1 MKKLSL
7 TSWNQFGNFLIS
19 MDSLKLTE
27 PQKNVAINRWIS
39 HLATEADRL
48 NEFNATILRDK
59 IASLA
64 KSELVTE
71 LSKGQANKL
80 KKLQQEYLDKAD
92 MLVKESLNYE
102 IEKKRKKVIDKF
114 NINVNS
120 PSLLTQEE
128 KDLLSLAKELTILS
142 AEKTVPR
149 RISIYAPI
157 KKTFAKF
164 RFKSYIHPLKD
175 KAMGNTGLGF
185 HTDTEIVLHFNMII
199 QGLLN
204 WFSGADNF
212 AKVKGLAQLL
222 RKSCVLTLANK
233 HKKNMN
239 WVYTVYGSEITVR
252 KNNEKKGVSLIT
264 RSTILNYPNKFN
276 LKSDGSAIDHFD
288 LDQMIGKY
296 LN

>member
-1 MKKLSL
+1 
-7 TSWNQFGNFLIS
+7 
-19 MDSLKLTE
+19 
-27 PQKNVAINRWIS
+27 
-39 HLATEADRL
+39 
-48 NEFNATILRDK
+48 LRDK

-233 HKKNMN
+233 HKK
-239 WVYTVYGSEITVR
+239 I
-252 KNNEKKGVSLIT
+252 
-264 RSTILNYPNKFN
+264 
-276 LKSDGSAIDHFD
+276 
-288 LDQMIGKY
+288 
-296 LN
+296 